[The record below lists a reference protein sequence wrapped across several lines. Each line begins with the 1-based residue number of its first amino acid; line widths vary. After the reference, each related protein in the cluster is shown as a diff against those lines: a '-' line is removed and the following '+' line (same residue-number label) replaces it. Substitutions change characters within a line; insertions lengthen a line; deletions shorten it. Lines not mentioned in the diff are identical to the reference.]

1 MPPEAAARVPETH
14 FADTRVVDEA
24 RLQAFVEKAV
34 GEFGAAL
41 SAACVSLGDR
51 LGFFKAMAHAGALW
65 PKELAAKTGTTER
78 LVREWL
84 VNQAASGNVLY
95 DPSSGKFALPQEHAL
110 ALADDASPYFVAG
123 GYQIVTALVKAEE
136 RIADAFKNGGGMF
149 WGEHD
154 DGLFEGTE
162 RFFRPNYVANLVSSW
177 IPALDGVEEKL
188 KAGAVVADVG
198 CGHGASTLL
207 MARAFPKSRF
217 FGFDNHAPSITH
229 ARRSADEA
237 GLFTQATFEVAPAV
251 SFPGHRYD
259 LITYFDC
266 LHDMGDPLGA
276 LRHAHEALAPE
287 GTVLLV
293 EPQAGEKVEENL
305 NPVGLVYSGASVLCC
320 APNAIA
326 SGNVVLG
333 TIATEAEFRRLAT
346 AAGFKRFRRAAQTP
360 FNRVFELRIS

>member
-1 MPPEAAARVPETH
+1 MSGAVE
-14 FADTRVVDEA
+14 TRVIDET

-34 GEFGAAL
+34 GDFGVAMSAAL
-41 SAACVSLGDR
+41 VSLGDR
-51 LGFFKAMAHAGALW
+51 LGFFKAMAHAGPLSPA
-65 PKELAAKTGTTER
+65 ELAAKTGTGDR

-84 VNQAASGNVLY
+84 VNQAASGNVEY
-95 DPSSGKFALPQEHAL
+95 DPASGKFTLPQEHAL

-136 RIADAFKNGGGMF
+136 RVASAFRNGGGMF

-188 KAGAVVADVG
+188 KAGAIVADVG
-198 CGHGASTLL
+198 CGHGASTIL
-207 MARAFPKSRF
+207 MARAYPRSRF
-217 FGFDNHAPSITH
+217 FGFDNHAPSIGH

-251 SFPGHRYD
+251 SFPGHGYD
-259 LITYFDC
+259 LIAFFDC

-276 LRHAHEALAPE
+276 LRHAHEALKPD

-305 NPVGLVYSGASVLCC
+305 NPVGRVFSGASVLCC

-326 SGNVVLG
+326 SGNIVLG
-333 TIATEAEFRRLAT
+333 TIATEADFRKLAT
-346 AAGFKRFRRAAQTP
+346 AAGFHRFRRAAQTP
-360 FNRVFELRIS
+360 FNRVFELKA

>member
-1 MPPEAAARVPETH
+1 MPLEPDARLTE
-14 FADTRVVDEA
+14 TRVIDETK
-24 RLQAFVEKAV
+24 LQAFVEKAV
-34 GEFGAAL
+34 GEFGVAMSAAL
-41 SAACVSLGDR
+41 VSLGDR
-51 LGFFKAMAHAGALW
+51 LGFFKAMAHAGPLS
-65 PKELAAKTGTTER
+65 PKDLATKTGTSER

-84 VNQAASGNVLY
+84 VNQAASGNLEY
-95 DPSSGKFALPQEHAL
+95 DASSGRFTLPQEHAL

-136 RIADAFKNGGGMF
+136 RIAASFRNGGGMF

-188 KAGAVVADVG
+188 KAGAIVADVG
-198 CGHGASTLL
+198 CGHGASTIL

-217 FGFDNHAPSITH
+217 FGFDNHAPSIGH

-237 GLFTQATFEVAPAV
+237 GLFTQVTFEVAPAA

-259 LITYFDC
+259 LITFFDC

-276 LRHAHEALAPE
+276 LRHAHEALAPD
-287 GTVLLV
+287 GTVMLV
-293 EPQAGEKVEENL
+293 EPQAGENVEENL
-305 NPVGLVYSGASVLCC
+305 NPVGRVFSGASVLCC

-326 SGNVVLG
+326 SGNIVLG
-333 TIATEAEFRRLAT
+333 TIATEGDFRKLAT
-346 AAGFKRFRRAAQTP
+346 AAGFHRFRRAAQTP
-360 FNRVFELRIS
+360 FNHVFELRA

>member
-1 MPPEAAARVPETH
+1 MPPQV
-14 FADTRVVDEA
+14 DTRVLDETK
-24 RLQAFVEKAV
+24 LQAFVEKAV
-34 GEFGAAL
+34 GEFGVAMSAAL
-41 SAACVSLGDR
+41 VSLGDR
-51 LGFFKAMAHAGALW
+51 LGLYKAMAHAGPLM
-65 PKELAAKTGTTER
+65 PKELAAKTGTGER
-78 LVREWL
+78 LVREWM
-84 VNQAASGNVLY
+84 VNQAASGNLEY
-95 DPSSGKFALPQEHAL
+95 DPSSGKYTLPQEHAL

-136 RIADAFKNGGGMF
+136 RIARAFQNGGGMF

-154 DGLFEGTE
+154 HGLFEGTE

-188 KAGAVVADVG
+188 KAGAIVADVG
-198 CGHGASTLL
+198 CGHGASTIL

-217 FGFDNHAPSITH
+217 FGFDNHAPSIGH

-237 GLFTQATFEVAPAV
+237 GLFTQVTFEVSPAV

-259 LITYFDC
+259 LIAFFDC

-276 LRHAHEALAPE
+276 LRHAHEALAAE

-305 NPVGLVYSGASVLCC
+305 NPVGRVFSGASVLCC

-333 TIATEAEFRRLAT
+333 TIATEADFRKLAA
-346 AAGFKRFRRAAQTP
+346 AAGFTKFRRAAQTP
-360 FNRVFELRIS
+360 FNRVFELRR